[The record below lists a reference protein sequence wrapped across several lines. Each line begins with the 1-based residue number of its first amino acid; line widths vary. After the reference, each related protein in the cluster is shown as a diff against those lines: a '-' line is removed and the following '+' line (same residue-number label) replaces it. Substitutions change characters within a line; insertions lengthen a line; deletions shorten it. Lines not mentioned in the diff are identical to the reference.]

1 MEEQTEH
8 RAFRRSF
15 YRIDR
20 CSQESGRSGFNQTIK
35 RALVMSAP
43 KGNQFWKLRNR
54 HGRSK
59 RFASPEQL
67 WEAACEYL
75 PIVTGLHGK

>member
-1 MEEQTEH
+1 
-8 RAFRRSF
+8 
-15 YRIDR
+15 
-20 CSQESGRSGFNQTIK
+20 
-35 RALVMSAP
+35 MSAP
-43 KGNQFWKLRNR
+43 KGNQFWKLRNK

-67 WEAACEYL
+67 WKQPVSIL